1 MPEKDEPDQLEP
13 KECPR
18 GHGPMRLRTRWAG
31 QQAHPGRKGS
41 RGEPVTEWV
50 CPRCG
55 VTAPLD
61 T

>member
-1 MPEKDEPDQLEP
+1 MAEKKAEETVEP
-13 KECPR
+13 KECPS

-41 RGEPVTEWV
+41 HGEPVTEWV

-55 VTAPLD
+55 RAAPVD
-61 T
+61 